1 MNPASGTQS
10 TIGAVPVD
18 AVPPDPG
25 TGVLQRRRRER
36 LKTLP
41 LVVASNTIDGAFLM
55 GFSGL
60 GVIAWHVSVGLLAL
74 ASSFYLMF
82 FIILRTQLPERLR
95 DHHMVI
101 EQLTIGSF
109 YFGVAMIAAPEVS
122 ALLMM
127 MPFVSFSFA
136 ALRLKTRAVFLGSL
150 VLGLYTAAIVVML
163 GDSIALPAA
172 DGAQRALSGLW
183 YLVTLAKV
191 SFLGRHGAA
200 LRSML
205 NEQRVKLSDAL
216 AQVERLANHDELTGA
231 MNRRAIMALLSD
243 EQARLRRTGTPYA
256 VALFD
261 IDLFKQV
268 NDRYGHLI
276 GDVVLRRFSQQ
287 VAGAVRETD
296 RLARFGGEEF
306 LVLMPCTGNEDAV
319 AAATRVREA
328 VASVDW
334 GTAAPGLAVTAS
346 AGVAVARTDETV
358 EALLDRAD
366 KALYE
371 AKNAGRNCIRSR

>member
-1 MNPASGTQS
+1 M
-10 TIGAVPVD
+10 
-18 AVPPDPG
+18 
-25 TGVLQRRRRER
+25 RRRRGER

-41 LVVASNTIDGAFLM
+41 LVVVSNTIDGAFLL

-60 GVIAWHVSVGLLAL
+60 GVIAWHVSAGLLML
-74 ASSFYLMF
+74 ASAFYGLF
-82 FIILRTQLPERLR
+82 FIVLRTQLPERLP

-101 EQLTIGSF
+101 EQLVIGSI

-136 ALRLKTRAVFLGSL
+136 ALRLKTQAVFFGSL
-150 VLGLYTAAIVVML
+150 VLGLYTAAIVVLL
-163 GDSIALPAA
+163 GQRIALPAA
-172 DGAQRALSGLW
+172 DGAQQALSGLW
-183 YLVTLAKV
+183 YLVTLVKI
-191 SFLGRHGAA
+191 SLLGRHGAA
-200 LRSML
+200 LRAML
-205 NEQRVKLSDAL
+205 NEQRVKLSEAL

-243 EQARLRRTGTPYA
+243 EQARLRRTGTPFA

-268 NDRYGHLI
+268 NDCHGHLV
-276 GDVVLRRFSQQ
+276 GDEVLRRFSRQ
-287 VAGAVRETD
+287 VAEAIRETD

-306 LVLMPCTGNEDAV
+306 LVLMPCTGSE
-319 AAATRVREA
+319 AAAMAADRVREA
-328 VASVDW
+328 VATVDW
-334 GTAAPGLAVTAS
+334 RAAAAGLAVTAS
-346 AGVAVARTDETV
+346 AGISVARADESV

-371 AKNAGRNCIRSR
+371 AKNAGGNCVRTR

>member
-1 MNPASGTQS
+1 MDQANGIAPD
-10 TIGAVPVD
+10 IGAAPLV
-18 AVPPDPG
+18 ATPPD
-25 TGVLQRRRRER
+25 VQVEALQRRRRER

-41 LVVASNTIDGAFLM
+41 LVVASNTIDGAFLLC
-55 GFSGL
+55 FSSL
-60 GVIAWHVSVGLLAL
+60 GVIAWHVSAGLLIL
-74 ASSFYLMF
+74 ASGFYGLF
-82 FIILRTQLPERLR
+82 FVILRTQFPERLH

-101 EQLTIGSF
+101 EQLVVGSV
-109 YFGVAMIAAPEVS
+109 YFGVAMITAPEVS

-136 ALRLKTRAVFLGSL
+136 ALRLKTKAIFLGSL
-150 VLGLYTAAIVVML
+150 ALGLYTAAIVAVL
-163 GDSIALPAA
+163 GDRIALPAA
-172 DGAQRALSGLW
+172 DGTQRALSGLW

-205 NEQRVKLSDAL
+205 NEQRVKLSEAL
-216 AQVERLANHDELTGA
+216 AQVERLANYDELTGA

-243 EQARLRRTGTPYA
+243 EQARLRRTGVTFA

-261 IDLFKQV
+261 IDFFKQV
-268 NDRYGHLI
+268 NDRHGHLV
-276 GDVVLRRFSQQ
+276 GDEVLRRFSQQ
-287 VAGAVRETD
+287 VAGAIRETD

-306 LVLMPCTGNEDAV
+306 LILMPCTRDEDA
-319 AAATRVREA
+319 ATAATRVREA
-328 VASVDW
+328 ITRVDW
-334 GTAAPGLAVTAS
+334 GAAAPGLAVTAS
-346 AGVAVARTDETV
+346 AGVSVARADETV